1 MAYVN
6 IDIEL
11 EDFDDDDLIEE
22 VKSRGFHVFEDY
34 DATSTDEDLEQIYL
48 LRRRGLPYDHLM
60 DAYIYK
66 ILGKVI

>member
-1 MAYVN
+1 MPLMN

-11 EDFDDDDLIEE
+11 EDFEDDDLIEE

-34 DATSTDEDLEQIYL
+34 TTSTDEDLEQIYL

-66 ILGKVI
+66 VLGKVI

>member
-1 MAYVN
+1 MPLMS

-11 EDFDDDDLIEE
+11 EDFEDDDLIEE

-34 DATSTDEDLEQIYL
+34 TTSTDEDLEQIYL

-66 ILGKVI
+66 VLGKVI

>member
-1 MAYVN
+1 MPLMS

-11 EDFDDDDLIEE
+11 EDFEDDDLIKE

-34 DATSTDEDLEQIYL
+34 TTSTDEDLEQIYL

-66 ILGKVI
+66 VLGKVI

>member
-1 MAYVN
+1 MPLMS

-11 EDFDDDDLIEE
+11 EDFEDDDLIDE

-34 DATSTDEDLEQIYL
+34 TTSTDEDLEQIYL

-66 ILGKVI
+66 VLGKVI

>member
-1 MAYVN
+1 MN

-11 EDFDDDDLIEE
+11 EDFKDDDLIEE

-34 DATSTDEDLEQIYL
+34 ATSTDEDLEQIYI

-66 ILGKVI
+66 VLGKVI

>member
-1 MAYVN
+1 MPLMS

-11 EDFDDDDLIEE
+11 EDFEDDDLIEE

-34 DATSTDEDLEQIYL
+34 TTSTDEDLEQIYL

-60 DAYIYK
+60 DSYIYK
-66 ILGKVI
+66 VLGKVI

>member
-1 MAYVN
+1 MPLMN

-11 EDFDDDDLIEE
+11 EDFDDDDLIKE

-34 DATSTDEDLEQIYL
+34 TTSTDEDLEQIYL

-60 DAYIYK
+60 DAYIYQ